1 MRGLIVDVR
10 GLRINVMLVL
20 AEDVVGVSSRGSV
33 AHAASTRHTFM
44 ATAQDLRI
52 SGVAE
57 LLAA

>member
-20 AEDVVGVSSRGSV
+20 MEDVVGISSRGSV
-33 AHAASTRHTFM
+33 AHAASTRRTFM
-44 ATAQDLRI
+44 ATAHDLRI